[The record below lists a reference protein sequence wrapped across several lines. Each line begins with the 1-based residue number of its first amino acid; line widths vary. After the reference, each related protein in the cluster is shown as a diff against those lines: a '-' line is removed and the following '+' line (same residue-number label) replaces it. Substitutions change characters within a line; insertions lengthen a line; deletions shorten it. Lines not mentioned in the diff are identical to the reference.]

1 MKKVCAMFLS
11 LLMLLSVSSVACA
24 ANVPEAETDTST
36 FTLPPAVEP
45 LALVYVN
52 DNLSSSA
59 VFETQY
65 FSCVSGNGNSL
76 RYWFQNT
83 GSSSCTVQLYKKT
96 ALGDAYTQAPFT
108 VAAGK
113 QKSQVFS
120 NPGSKTFKIKVTATD
135 GGVISGKLRANQLD
149 LTTS

>member
-83 GSSSCTVQLYKKT
+83 GSSSCTVQLYEKT
-96 ALGDAYTQAPFT
+96 YLGLTEVQEAFP
-108 VAAGK
+108 VAAGEENE
-113 QKSQVFS
+113 QVFPD
-120 NPGSKTFKIKVTATD
+120 PGGRTFQIRVTATD
-135 GGVISGKLRANQLD
+135 GGVVAGALRAEQLD